1 MPIRR
6 AAATPSQEKTPST
19 AAEKE
24 PEASP
29 EESPAAD
36 EEAAA
41 SSAAASEPE
50 EADAPGKP
58 EAAENGEKTDGAAG
72 EEKGEAAEKKE
83 LKDGYKYE
91 KTKVKKVKRTIPAW
105 ASISGSKK
113 VPVTNFSGTQHKV
126 DDILIEA
133 IMSCDDRGG
142 VSYQSL
148 LKYIGKKYPGMEIEK
163 KKFLIKKA
171 MKKHLEKGT
180 IKQLKGKGLSGT
192 FAIRNK
198 PVLSKKAAQKMVSL
212 GDALPL
218 IITRLCEPKEASYNL
233 IKKYL
238 EQHFPNLNIENR
250 PDVLRTALVKAVERR
265 QLERITGKGASGTF
279 QLKRTGNKVLLKGG
293 VLEDAIT
300 AAITAMNEPK
310 TCSTTTLRRYL
321 IDANKDKKE
330 YQLVAHLRRTL
341 TKCKVLGWM
350 EQITGHGFNGTYQLS
365 FPFYPSPT
373 VLYPDMFKQPPPKR
387 KQPAASSSSEE
398 EEDEEEEDDD
408 DDDEETEDEAPSR
421 KRRPVKRPPPKVRHP
436 PPTKKARSAAQSRAA
451 GRRRT
456 LVKKSPAK
464 KATPPAVLTGR
475 KAKVVKEPSPPPPP
489 PPKKATPV
497 KKSAPPRKTKT
508 PAVKKL
514 SKRGSKQPKGGESSA
529 KEDAGAPEKRRGA
542 SRRSK
547 PDDSPAEEPAAKKA
561 ATKAGS
567 RQPDEPANKKV
578 AKSSKQTTRKSKR
591 GKH

>member
-1 MPIRR
+1 MCVDSSSP
-6 AAATPSQEKTPST
+6 AFLFCSLSSS
-19 AAEKE
+19 E

-365 FPFYPSPT
+365 FPFYPRYVNRTGCSS
-373 VLYPDMFKQPPPKR
+373 VLLSFVL
-387 KQPAASSSSEE
+387 
-398 EEDEEEEDDD
+398 
-408 DDDEETEDEAPSR
+408 
-421 KRRPVKRPPPKVRHP
+421 RRPVKRPPPKVRHP

-451 GRRRT
+451 GRRRA